1 MINALKFAAIDI
13 GSNAVRLLLA
23 GVFEIDGQTA
33 YRKMS
38 LTRMPIRLGG
48 DAFALNRISDAKADE
63 LVRTMVGFKHLI
75 DAYQPIAYQA
85 YATSAMRGARNGPA
99 ICKRVEKA
107 CGIHIDIIDGQ
118 REAQLIFEN
127 KSSER
132 FGGFKHYLYVDVGGG
147 STELTLFSGGK
158 IALSKSFDIGT
169 IRMLQGGVTKNQ
181 WRAMRQW
188 LKTHTAKM
196 RSIAIIGSGGNINK
210 IFSLAG
216 CKNGSAL
223 TQAKLQKVRN
233 ALAARS
239 HEQRILQV
247 GLRPDRADVIVP
259 AADIYLNLSQWA
271 GLEKIFVPVVGLADG
286 AVRLLYS
293 RYKEML
299 PKAGPATGKILGV
312 RTKKAVK

>member
-1 MINALKFAAIDI
+1 
-13 GSNAVRLLLA
+13 
-23 GVFEIDGQTA
+23 
-33 YRKMS
+33 
-38 LTRMPIRLGG
+38 
-48 DAFALNRISDAKADE
+48 
-63 LVRTMVGFKHLI
+63 
-75 DAYQPIAYQA
+75 
-85 YATSAMRGARNGPA
+85 
-99 ICKRVEKA
+99 
-107 CGIHIDIIDGQ
+107 
-118 REAQLIFEN
+118 
-127 KSSER
+127 
-132 FGGFKHYLYVDVGGG
+132 
-147 STELTLFSGGK
+147 
-158 IALSKSFDIGT
+158 SFDIGT